1 MAMSEMPRKIGSL
14 VPTRVTPNPRGDVS
28 LARRSRCPID
38 LVAGTNDS
46 LSRETVA
53 LLHMRLG
60 VASLIALGPF
70 FFFLLLNLFREMPS
84 SPGKLGLLLETVT
97 TAVVAVV
104 TAYLWSGRCLCAIRL
119 RGAELLLFGTIA
131 LYFGWTQFKLLTDAS
146 FLDWAKADYV
156 DRASVITTALSA
168 SITRWFFLIVLY
180 GVFIPNT
187 WKRTAVLTGLTA
199 LTPLAITLGMGLP
212 NPGLRPY
219 LLTPVLIMM
228 MALGAAVAIA
238 VFGSHRIQYLE
249 EEASQARKLGQYR
262 LHERLGTGGMGE
274 VYLGEHTLLRRPCA
288 IKVIHADRAADP
300 TQLSRFEREVR
311 AMATLTHWNTV
322 EVFDYGH
329 TEDGTF
335 YYVME
340 YLPGQNLEKLV
351 LANGPLPPGRV
362 VYLLRQVCRAL
373 REAHAIGLLHRD
385 IKPSNIIACERGGT
399 PDVVK
404 LLDFGLVHGLG
415 LDAEAAKLT
424 LQGTILG
431 SPPYMSPEQSR
442 GRSDLD
448 RRSDIYSVGG
458 VAYFLLTGRTPFV
471 RETVMELLIA
481 HASERV
487 TPPHEYRPDLPAD
500 LEAVVLR
507 CLEKEPERRFPTA
520 DALEKSLAACACA
533 NDWTEEMA
541 AAWWR
546 EHGETVGMQPPQADS
561 ASKTTSVAVSA

>member
-1 MAMSEMPRKIGSL
+1 
-14 VPTRVTPNPRGDVS
+14 
-28 LARRSRCPID
+28 
-38 LVAGTNDS
+38 
-46 LSRETVA
+46 
-53 LLHMRLG
+53 MRLG
-60 VASLIALGPF
+60 VAALIALVPF
-70 FFFLLLNLFREMPS
+70 TLFLLLNLVRKDLHTQHGP
-84 SPGKLGLLLETVT
+84 LALVLETVT
-97 TAVVAVV
+97 TGVVAAVA
-104 TAYLWSGRCLCAIRL
+104 AYLWAGPIRCAKRL
-119 RGAELLLFGTIA
+119 RAMELILFGAIG
-131 LYFGWTQFKLLTDAS
+131 LYFGWTQFMTLSKAP
-146 FLDWAKADYV
+146 FLDWAKPDPAAQ
-156 DRASVITTALSA
+156 ASVVNTALSSGA
-168 SITRWFFLIVLY
+168 MRWFFLIVLY

-187 WKRTAVLTGLTA
+187 WKRTAVLTGLAA
-199 LTPLAITLGMGLP
+199 LTPLALTLGLGLP

-219 LLTPVLIMM
+219 LLTPLLVMSLVLS
-228 MALGAAVAIA
+228 AAVAIA

-288 IKVIHADRAADP
+288 IKVIHPDRAADP

-340 YLPGQNLEKLV
+340 YLPGQNLERLV

-362 VYLLRQVCRAL
+362 VHLLRQVCRAL
-373 REAHAIGLLHRD
+373 REAHSIGLLHRD
-385 IKPSNIIACERGGT
+385 IKPSNMIACERGDT

-404 LLDFGLVHGLG
+404 LLDFGLVHGQG
-415 LDAEAAKLT
+415 LEAEAAKLT
-424 LQGTILG
+424 MQGTILG

-487 TPPHEYRPDLPAD
+487 APPRDYRPDIPAD

-507 CLEKEPERRFPTA
+507 CLEKEPEKRFATA
-520 DALEKSLAACACA
+520 DALEKALAACACA
-533 NDWTEEMA
+533 GDWTEEMA
-541 AAWWR
+541 AEWWR
-546 EHGETVGMQPPQADS
+546 EHGETVGVQPPDS
-561 ASKTTSVAVSA
+561 ASSNKTTSVAVSA

>member
-1 MAMSEMPRKIGSL
+1 MSEMPRKIGSL
-14 VPTRVTPNPRGDVS
+14 VPTRITPPSGES
-28 LARRSRCPID
+28 LLSRRSRCPID
-38 LVAGTNDS
+38 LVAGTGDN
-46 LSRETVA
+46 LTCETVA

-60 VASLIALGPF
+60 VASLIALVPF
-70 FFFLLLNLFREMPS
+70 VLFLLLTLLREELHAQS
-84 SPGKLGLLLETVT
+84 GSLGLVLETLT
-97 TAVVAVV
+97 TGVVAVV
-104 TAYLWSGRCLCAIRL
+104 AAYLWAGRALRASRL
-119 RGAELLLFGTIA
+119 RAAELALFGAIG
-131 LYFGWTQFKLLTDAS
+131 LYFGWTQFVMLWKAP
-146 FLDWAKADYV
+146 FLAWAKPDVAAQTLAV
-156 DRASVITTALSA
+156 NTAISSSLM
-168 SITRWFFLIVLY
+168 RWFFLIVLY

-187 WKRTAVLTGLTA
+187 WRRTAVVAGLTA
-199 LTPLAITLGMGLP
+199 LTPLTLTLVLGLIH
-212 NPGLRPY
+212 PGLRPH
-219 LLTPVLIMM
+219 LLTPLLVMVLV
-228 MALGAAVAIA
+228 LSAAVAIA

-249 EEASQARKLGQYR
+249 EEASQARRLGQYR
-262 LHERLGTGGMGE
+262 LHEKLGTGGMGE

-351 LANGPLPPGRV
+351 LTNGPLPPGRV
-362 VYLLRQVCRAL
+362 VFLLRQVCRAL

-399 PDVVK
+399 QDVVK

-448 RRSDIYSVGG
+448 RRSDIYSIGG

-487 TPPHEYRPDLPAD
+487 TPPREYRPDIPAD

-507 CLEKEPERRFPTA
+507 CLEKDPDKRFATA
-520 DALEKSLAACACA
+520 DALEKALAACTCA
-533 NDWTEEMA
+533 SDWTEEMA

-546 EHGETVGMQPPQADS
+546 EHGETVGVQSPES
-561 ASKTTSVAVSA
+561 ASSNKTTSVAVSA